1 MTNYNK
7 DDFRILFVYPNV
19 MLQNMM
25 PINLSLLSACL
36 KEAGFN
42 NVKLF
47 DTTLYR
53 TQEKSGDEIRAEF
66 LQLRKWNMD
75 EVGIQIKETDVYDDF
90 EKVIDSY
97 KPHLIAVTMTEVTY
111 EIALRLLEKIKD
123 LKIPTFAGGAYPSF
137 SPEDVLANDCIDMV
151 CVGEGEKSM
160 VELCEKLSQGKDIS
174 DIPNIWLK
182 SEKGIVKNK
191 MRELVNLDE
200 LPFLDFTIYE
210 EQRFYRPNRGKLFK
224 TLPIEISRGCPYNC
238 TFCCASSYRKMYDN
252 NYLRFKDVSIVFDEL
267 KHQKEKYGLEF
278 VYFTSESFLSMP
290 EKKLREFMEKY
301 KEIDLPFFFQTRPES
316 ITYDRLKIL
325 EGFDFRLSIGIE
337 SGNEKIRREVLNRK
351 VSNETIKKA
360 TGILNDLDIKY
371 GTNNMI
377 GIPGETRDDIFDTI
391 NLNRECEAKDLNIFI
406 FTPFRGTKLHTVCVE
421 EGYIPADHI
430 TQEHSMMSS
439 LKMPHISSEDLHGL
453 LRTFPLYVKM
463 PKDKWP
469 LIKKAEKFDDE
480 GNRIY
485 EELSDV
491 YREHYM

>member
-1 MTNYNK
+1 MTEHNK

-42 NVKLF
+42 NIKLF

-53 TQEKSGDEIRAEF
+53 TQEKSGDEIRADF
-66 LQLRKWNMD
+66 LQFRKWDMS
-75 EVGIQIKETDVYDDF
+75 EVGIKIKDTDVYEDF
-90 EKVIDSY
+90 KKTVNNY

-111 EIALRLLEKIKD
+111 EIALNLLETIKD
-123 LKIPTFAGGAYPSF
+123 LKIPTLAGGAFPTF
-137 SPEDVLANDCIDMV
+137 SPEDTLAIDCIDMV
-151 CVGEGEKSM
+151 CMGEGEKAI
-160 VELCEKLSQGKDIS
+160 VELCEKMSQGKEVS
-174 DIPNIWLK
+174 DIPNIWVK
-182 SEKGIVKNK
+182 SKSGIIKNP
-191 MRELVNLDE
+191 MRELVDLDE

-252 NYLRFKDVSIVFDEL
+252 NYLRFKDTSLVFDEL

-290 EKKLREFMEKY
+290 KKKLIDFMEKY

-325 EGFDFRLSIGIE
+325 DGFDFRLSIGIE
-337 SGNEKIRREVLNRK
+337 SGNEKIRQEVLNRK
-351 VSNETIKKA
+351 VSNEKIKKA
-360 TGILNDLDIKY
+360 TSILNDLDIKY

-377 GIPGETRDDIFDTI
+377 GLPGETREDIFDTI
-391 NLNRECEAKDLNIFI
+391 KLNRECETKDLNIFI
-406 FTPFRGTKLHTVCVE
+406 FTPFRGTKLHEVCVE
-421 EGYIPADHI
+421 EGYIQKDHI

-439 LKMPHISSEDLHGL
+439 LEMPQISSEELYGI

-463 PKDKWP
+463 PEEKWP
-469 LIKKAEKFDDE
+469 LIERAEKFDEE
-480 GNRIY
+480 GNKVY
-485 EELSDV
+485 EELSEI
-491 YREHYM
+491 YREQYM